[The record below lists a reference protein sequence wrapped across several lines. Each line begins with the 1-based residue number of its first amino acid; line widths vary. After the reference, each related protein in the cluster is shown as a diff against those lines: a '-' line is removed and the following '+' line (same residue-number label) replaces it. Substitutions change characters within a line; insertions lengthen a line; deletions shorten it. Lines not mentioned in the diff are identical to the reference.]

1 MGHVAL
7 KFDVTKAYNII
18 GLIFPGK
25 GWRAMGFESK
35 WVDLTMNCIKAVLY
49 LALMNGEQ
57 FGYFLP
63 GRGVHPG
70 APLFSQLSYYMR
82 KG

>member
-49 LALMNGEQ
+49 FWL
-57 FGYFLP
+57 
-63 GRGVHPG
+63 
-70 APLFSQLSYYMR
+70 
-82 KG
+82 